1 LTPKAAHQRH
11 RRKYAEGALSPE
23 RSFYFQGPEKKLN
36 LRAQNLTFF
45 VQLAEGIDDE
55 TWEYHLKNGDF
66 SLWFR
71 KGIKDEELAA
81 AAEEVEKMQIPPRES
96 RERVKKLIEERYTL
110 PA

>member
-1 LTPKAAHQRH
+1 
-11 RRKYAEGALSPE
+11 LSPE

-45 VQLAEGIDDE
+45 VQLAEGVDDE
-55 TWEYHLKNGDF
+55 TWEYHLRNGDF
-66 SLWFR
+66 SQWFR

-81 AAEEVEKMQIPPRES
+81 AAEEVERMEIPPRES

-110 PA
+110 PS